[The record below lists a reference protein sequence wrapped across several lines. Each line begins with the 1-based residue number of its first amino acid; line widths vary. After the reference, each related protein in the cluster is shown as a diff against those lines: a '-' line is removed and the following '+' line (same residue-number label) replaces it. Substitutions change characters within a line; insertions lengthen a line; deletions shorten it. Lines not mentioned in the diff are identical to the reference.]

1 MICSAIATFIF
12 FAFSFVDNA
21 CWMILCVGT
30 LISTMVLCAQYEHT
44 ISEFKEFIRILTEET
59 PCYE

>member
-1 MICSAIATFIF
+1 MIASAIATFIF
-12 FAFSFVDNA
+12 FAFAFTDSA
-21 CWMILCVGT
+21 YWMLLCVGT

-44 ISEFKEFIRILTEET
+44 VSEFKEFIKVLTEET